1 MNMFGMRWEEI
12 FALLLIAM
20 GPVGIAMS
28 YMPIA
33 QALPPEIRRP
43 LARRTIL
50 AGFIIALGLM
60 LLGDGVIQGLHLS
73 SAVLLLGVGVTYFVQ
88 ALPMLLAGS
97 SDLSAPADIK
107 EPRGLAISPL
117 AVPALISPMAVALLL
132 SVSVIVPSLTAALIF
147 VGMVGAVLI
156 IDLGL
161 MLSFTYITQYLTKP
175 ILEVLQKIF
184 GFLML
189 TFGIQLVLLA
199 LAKLGIITA
208 TGFSS

>member
-1 MNMFGMRWEEI
+1 M
-12 FALLLIAM
+12 
-20 GPVGIAMS
+20 V
-28 YMPIA
+28 
-33 QALPPEIRRP
+33 
-43 LARRTIL
+43 
-50 AGFIIALGLM
+50 ALGLM

-73 SAVLLLGVGVTYFVQ
+73 PAVLLLGVGVTYIVQ
-88 ALPMLLAGS
+88 ALPMLLAGP
-97 SDLSAPADIK
+97 SDLSVPTEIK
-107 EPRGLAISPL
+107 EPRRLAISPL

-208 TGFSS
+208 TGF

>member
-20 GPVGIAMS
+20 GPVGITMS

-33 QALPPEIRRP
+33 QALPPEMRRP

-50 AGFIIALGLM
+50 VGFMVALVLM

-73 SAVLLLGVGVTYFVQ
+73 SAVLLMGVGVTYFVQ

-132 SVSVIVPSLTAALIF
+132 SVSVIVPSLTAAL
-147 VGMVGAVLI
+147 
-156 IDLGL
+156 
-161 MLSFTYITQYLTKP
+161 
-175 ILEVLQKIF
+175 
-184 GFLML
+184 

-199 LAKLGIITA
+199 LARLGIITA
-208 TGFSS
+208 TGF